1 MKLQWKILTA
11 SALCLALA
19 TPVIAAPSDVVATVN
34 GRHILQKDVDGYIR
48 DFKLTPEQAQRRDL
62 IVNELVSRELVYQD
76 ALKQKLD
83 QRADVVAELD
93 QVRVK
98 ILLNAAVREAMLANP
113 VTEEEMKKEYQAQL
127 PKMQQQEYK
136 ARHILVQTEE
146 EAKTLITALERGA
159 DFSTLANEK
168 SLDSSAQNG
177 GDLGWFPAD
186 QMVEPFANAVR
197 SMQKGSYS
205 KTPVQTQFGWHVIAL
220 DDTRQGQAPDYES
233 IKPQL
238 QNFLQQRHIAA
249 YLDKLRSG
257 AKVDIKA
264 R

>member
-146 EAKTLITALERGA
+146 EAKALITALERGA

-168 SLDSSAQNG
+168 SQDSSAQNG
-177 GDLGWFPAD
+177 GDLGWFPAGR
-186 QMVEPFANAVR
+186 MVEPFANAVR

-238 QNFLQQRHIAA
+238 QRFLQQRHIAA